1 MVTDGCHLGS
11 CPGLFL
17 GGCHGTD
24 EHAVFAELRDLVEQA
39 IALYRADVR
48 PLPQATAGRGLTIRL
63 QERHV
68 A

>member
-24 EHAVFAELRDLVEQA
+24 ERAVFAESRELVDQA
-39 IALYRADVR
+39 IALYRADGNPFRRLR
-48 PLPQATAGRGLTIRL
+48 PDAASQSDPRNGT
-63 QERHV
+63 
-68 A
+68 